1 MGTMSF
7 LLKTREKTAKS
18 IIENL
23 EKRNM
28 KGYYCNTKEECAEL
42 ILSLLN
48 KGDTVTWG
56 GSESLKQCGI
66 PSLVKQSG
74 EYNVLDRAEY
84 TPETIRSYYEKAFSA
99 NAYLMGTNAIT
110 LDGILVNIDGEGN
123 RVSSLIFGPEK
134 VFVIAGMNKVVTHA
148 GEALDR
154 IRNIASPP
162 NTIRLNKN
170 TPCSKTGKCGNCL
183 SPDCICSQIVYT
195 RRSRAQGRIQVIL
208 VGESLGF

>member
-1 MGTMSF
+1 
-7 LLKTREKTAKS
+7 
-18 IIENL
+18 
-23 EKRNM
+23 
-28 KGYYCNTKEECAEL
+28 
-42 ILSLLN
+42 
-48 KGDTVTWG
+48 
-56 GSESLKQCGI
+56 
-66 PSLVKQSG
+66 
-74 EYNVLDRAEY
+74 
-84 TPETIRSYYEKAFSA
+84 
-99 NAYLMGTNAIT
+99 MGTNAIT